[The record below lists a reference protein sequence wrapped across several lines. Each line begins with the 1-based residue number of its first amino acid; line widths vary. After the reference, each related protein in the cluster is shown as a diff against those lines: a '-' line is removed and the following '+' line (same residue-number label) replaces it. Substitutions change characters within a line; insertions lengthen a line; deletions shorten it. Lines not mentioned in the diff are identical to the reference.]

1 MISLKVTDT
10 IYQVKQA
17 FLIMTQQRTL
27 KRLSKLIS
35 YILGHKPAD
44 FGLVPDRDG
53 FVKIKEFLKAVCEEK
68 GLRYIRRSHIDE
80 ILITLSHP
88 PVEIK
93 DNYIRATDRDK
104 LPENNPAQTL
114 PKLLYTCVRRK
125 AYPFVLDKGIF
136 PMGFGHVILSSV
148 PEMAERMGK
157 RKDQMPVLLTV
168 QTRKSLEKGTL
179 FYEAGDT
186 LYLAD
191 SIQTDCFTGPALPK
205 QKEAAIIKEALA
217 EKTEQKFP
225 GSFIMDL
232 KDKNDRKKA
241 SRGKKK
247 SKETAW
253 NKDLKKHKKQKR
265 ELPPWRR

>member
-1 MISLKVTDT
+1 
-10 IYQVKQA
+10 
-17 FLIMTQQRTL
+17 MTQQRTL

-35 YILGHKPAD
+35 YMLGHKPAE

-53 FVKIKEFLKAVCEEK
+53 FVKIKEFLKAVCEEE

-80 ILITLSHP
+80 ILMTLSHP

-93 DNYIRATDRDK
+93 DNYIRATDRDQ
-104 LPENNPAQTL
+104 LPNHNPAQTL

-136 PMGFGHVILSSV
+136 PMGFGRVILSSE

-157 RKDQMPVLLTV
+157 RKDRMPVLLTV

-179 FYEAGDT
+179 FYGAGDT

-191 SIQTDCFTGPALPK
+191 SIRPGCFTGPALPK
-205 QKEAAIIKEALA
+205 QKELAGIKEALP
-217 EKTEQKFP
+217 EKPEQKFP
-225 GSFIMDL
+225 GSFIL
-232 KDKNDRKKA
+232 GLRDKNDHKKA
-241 SRGKKK
+241 SRRKKK

-253 NKDLKKHKKQKR
+253 NKDLKKHRKQKR
-265 ELPPWRR
+265 ELPPWRREKT

>member
-1 MISLKVTDT
+1 M
-10 IYQVKQA
+10 A
-17 FLIMTQQRTL
+17 RQRTL

-35 YILGHKPAD
+35 YMLGHKPAE

-53 FVKIKEFLKAVCEEK
+53 FVKIKEFLKAVCEEE
-68 GLRYIRRSHIDE
+68 GLGYIRKSHIDE
-80 ILITLSHP
+80 ILMTLPHP

-93 DNYIRATDRDK
+93 DNYIRATHRDK
-104 LPENNPAQTL
+104 LPQYNSTQTL

-136 PMGFGHVILSSV
+136 PMGYNRVVLSSV

-157 RKDQMPVLLTV
+157 RKDRTPILLTV

-191 SIQTDCFTGPALPK
+191 AIQTGCFTGPALPK
-205 QKEAAIIKEALA
+205 QKEAAIIKEALP
-217 EKTEQKFP
+217 EKKEQKFP
-225 GSFIMDL
+225 GSFILGL
-232 KDKNDRKKA
+232 KDKNGRKKA
-241 SRGKKK
+241 SRQTKK

-253 NKDLKKHKKQKR
+253 DKDLKKHRKQKR
-265 ELPPWRR
+265 ERPPWRK